1 MSPLKQSFHF
11 ADKTVEKFTCSLP
24 GSSASVFTSQ
34 WGVRSSFNPKP
45 SVLFTQ
51 ESLGKYKVTGGD
63 GEEVRS

>member
-34 WGVRSSFNPKP
+34 WGLEVALIPNLLFCLPGK
-45 SVLFTQ
+45 VLANT
-51 ESLGKYKVTGGD
+51 
-63 GEEVRS
+63 R